1 MNRSLEQTI
10 KVAIKKSF
18 SYEIKNITLFISA
31 FTHKYN
37 SSNSNYERLEIL
49 GDAVIQLCVT
59 ELLFKKY
66 PSYSEGNITVMRQN
80 LVKTQNL
87 NIIITKL
94 NLIDLIKSINLHY
107 KGDNISSDIF
117 ESIIGAI
124 FLDSDYSV
132 VKKIIHTIFKSSL
145 SEKLLVK
152 DFKTQLQEYLH
163 QKKLSLPIYT
173 TKKSPKKSF
182 IYEVTCKI
190 PKTRIRKSMLSN
202 KVKPAQQQLAKIIL
216 ESLNEKN

>member
-1 MNRSLEQTI
+1 
-10 KVAIKKSF
+10 
-18 SYEIKNITLFISA
+18 
-31 FTHKYN
+31 
-37 SSNSNYERLEIL
+37 
-49 GDAVIQLCVT
+49 
-59 ELLFKKY
+59 
-66 PSYSEGNITVMRQN
+66 MRQN

-94 NLIDLIKSINLHY
+94 NLIDLIKSINFHY

-163 QKKLSLPIYT
+163 QKKLSLLR
-173 TKKSPKKSF
+173 
-182 IYEVTCKI
+182 V
-190 PKTRIRKSMLSN
+190 
-202 KVKPAQQQLAKIIL
+202 
-216 ESLNEKN
+216 